1 MKQVCL
7 NNYENLIQII
17 LFTLLN
23 CIHHDVFQLVLS
35 WRLHQSLDIH
45 KFLIGTSIYLIHLS
59 ESRNWP
65 NPSGLG
71 GCLTKLCSPLT
82 MKTFYKQDF
91 KCWGGKKN
99 SCSSV
104 MSSLSGGPSDHPLG
118 LRRWRVCTYYSK
130 QSVHKNTLKPPNKR
144 SNQTSWKFSPS
155 GKITPQAPRQLP
167 KKISKYVTQAWEA
180 TGRWIPCQLESVMI
194 GKPL

>member
-1 MKQVCL
+1 MTELKQRHLSLNFKHVPEDVHKNFCCMKQVCL

-91 KCWGGKKN
+91 KC
-99 SCSSV
+99 
-104 MSSLSGGPSDHPLG
+104 
-118 LRRWRVCTYYSK
+118 
-130 QSVHKNTLKPPNKR
+130 
-144 SNQTSWKFSPS
+144 
-155 GKITPQAPRQLP
+155 
-167 KKISKYVTQAWEA
+167 
-180 TGRWIPCQLESVMI
+180 
-194 GKPL
+194 